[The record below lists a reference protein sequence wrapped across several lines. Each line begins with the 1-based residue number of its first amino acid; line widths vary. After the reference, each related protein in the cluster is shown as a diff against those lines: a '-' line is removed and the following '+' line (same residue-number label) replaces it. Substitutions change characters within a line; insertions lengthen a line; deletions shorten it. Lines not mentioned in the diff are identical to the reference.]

1 MSRMPDGSDEDFEEF
16 MLELRLGLLPLLL
29 IPLFGGMMLF
39 YEWIAGRMR
48 QRGGRQGYK
57 DDENLFSDDVGKT

>member
-16 MLELRLGLLPLLL
+16 ILELRLGLLVLLL
-29 IPLFGGMMLF
+29 IPLCGGMMLF
-39 YEWIAGRMR
+39 YEWIAVR

-57 DDENLFSDDVGKT
+57 DDEDLSSDDAGKT